1 MKITTLIPFWA
12 DYKPSEDSLFCK
24 PLTKISGKSL
34 ISRTIE
40 IANHIDSVSH
50 TAIFTSSDNLPDCID
65 SNMQYEIVKRDK
77 DLDSNVVSIED
88 IIERFLK
95 KSDAEVIVLINP
107 KSPFIKP
114 GTIEDCIKKV
124 VTGEFDSAFVV
135 SRIQRHAWY
144 KGKPLNYSMDKDTPQ
159 VGKVEP
165 VLIESS
171 SIYVFTRELFETSH
185 HRIGNN
191 PYIKEVGL
199 FEGFEVDNKDDL
211 MMAELIIN
219 AGLNKEV

>member
-12 DYKPSEDSLFCK
+12 DYKSSEESLSCK

-34 ISRTIE
+34 ISRTVE
-40 IANHIDSVSH
+40 IANHIESVDE
-50 TAIFTSSDNLPDCID
+50 TVIFTSSDNLPDCID
-65 SNMQYEIVKRDK
+65 GNMKYEIIKRDSN
-77 DLDSNVVSIED
+77 LDSNKVSIED
-88 IIERFLK
+88 IIDGFLQV
-95 KSDAEVIVLINP
+95 SDADVIVLINP
-107 KSPFIKP
+107 KNPFIKP
-114 GTIEDCIKKV
+114 KTIEDCITKV
-124 VTGEFDSAFVV
+124 LGSKFDSAFVV

-144 KGKPLNYSMDKDTPQ
+144 KGKPLNYLADKDTPQ
-159 VGKVEP
+159 LSQVEP

-171 SIYVFTRELFETSH
+171 SIYVFTRQLFEASH
-185 HRIGNN
+185 RRIGEN
-191 PYIKEVGL
+191 PYIKEVGH